1 MFQTQKV
8 VQTIVYLVIVH
19 KKDIMTWRVL
29 LSAGEEFSLKLHVSD
44 IFESIIHRYLL
55 NVWSVGT
62 YQLLEMDL
70 GSPFFPRFGEGVIY
84 AKPTG
89 IKY

>member
-29 LSAGEEFSLKLHVSD
+29 LSEFSLKLHVSD

-55 NVWSVGT
+55 NVWLIGT
-62 YQLLEMDL
+62 YQLGKWIWIAVL
-70 GSPFFPRFGEGVIY
+70 FF
-84 AKPTG
+84 
-89 IKY
+89 

>member
-44 IFESIIHRYLL
+44 IFESIIHRYLV

-62 YQLLEMDL
+62 YQLGKWILDHLSSRDL
-70 GSPFFPRFGEGVIY
+70 GEGGHLCQTY
-84 AKPTG
+84 R
-89 IKY
+89 Y

>member
-8 VQTIVYLVIVH
+8 LQTIVLVVVH

-44 IFESIIHRYLL
+44 IFESIHSYLF

-62 YQLLEMDL
+62 YQLLGN
-70 GSPFFPRFGEGVIY
+70 GSWITFLPAIWVKEVIY